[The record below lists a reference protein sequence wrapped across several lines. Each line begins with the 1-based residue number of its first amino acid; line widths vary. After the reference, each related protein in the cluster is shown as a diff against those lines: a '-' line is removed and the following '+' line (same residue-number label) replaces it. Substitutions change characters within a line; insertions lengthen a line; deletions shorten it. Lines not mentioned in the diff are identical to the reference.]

1 MLVGCFPAIADE
13 TSQQDFILSP
23 TLTEIG
29 QPTKTFVSKITP
41 TGTEFSLPAQTST
54 LIVSSTIPAP
64 VQATNTSVPIISPTK
79 TKPKPSVSTATS
91 TPTLTLTFTPTL
103 TLTAHLCA
111 PPTPEPLWVDP
122 VISPT
127 DQLTQVITVYIGYGV
142 EVTVTTESGTYTMTG
157 DFNAYTNPALVEIT
171 LLPNTINHV
180 QVTAKVMSGG
190 NGCTYSYTLTTTRD
204 KKGSPL
210 DIAQGTAIP

>member
-1 MLVGCFPAIADE
+1 MKHLKYKWIAILFFLFALVMLIGCFPVATEESA
-13 TSQQDFILSP
+13 P
-23 TLTEIG
+23 TIT
-29 QPTKTFVSKITP
+29 ITP
-41 TGTEFSLPAQTST
+41 TFCP
-54 LIVSSTIPAP
+54 
-64 VQATNTSVPIISPTK
+64 
-79 TKPKPSVSTATS
+79 
-91 TPTLTLTFTPTL
+91 
-103 TLTAHLCA
+103 

-127 DQLTQVITVYIGYGV
+127 DQLTQIITVYIGYGV

-157 DFNAYTNPALVEIT
+157 DFSAYTNPARVEIN

-204 KKGSPL
+204 KNGNPL
-210 DIAQGTAIP
+210 DIAQVQATP